1 MRLISQDGTFDVP
14 YEQVVIQRYSDGIY
28 WLNKNLIGVES
39 GGISEDFKIASY
51 SSEAKAIKV
60 MEMLRTEYTGRFVT
74 TADVPDDFNEQLKE
88 LMKGG
93 SGTVIVKD
101 IDDSRVEFDNLN
113 VYFQFPQDEDVEV

>member
-39 GGISEDFKIASY
+39 GISEDFKIASY

-60 MEMLRTEYTGRFVT
+60 MEKLREKYKNFTLY
-74 TADVPDDFNEQLKE
+74 KE
-88 LMKGG
+88 
-93 SGTVIVKD
+93 
-101 IDDSRVEFDNLN
+101 DSL
-113 VYFQFPQDEDVEV
+113 YFQFPKDEDVEV

>member
-1 MRLISQDGTFDVP
+1 MRIISQDGTFDVP

-39 GGISEDFKIASY
+39 DGISEDFKIASY

-60 MEMLRTEYTGRFVT
+60 MEMLQTAYTGRFVT
-74 TADVPDDFNEQLKE
+74 TVDVPDDFNEQLKE

-93 SGTVIVKD
+93 FGTVIVKD
-101 IDDSRVEFDNLN
+101 TDDSRVEFNNLN
-113 VYFQFPQDEDVEV
+113 GYFQFPQDEDVEV

>member
-39 GGISEDFKIASY
+39 GISEDFKIASY

-60 MEMLRTEYTGRFVT
+60 MEMIRKSHTGYIFCKEDVMMRAEMSENEKVT
-74 TADVPDDFNEQLKE
+74 N
-88 LMKGG
+88 LME
-93 SGTVIVKD
+93 S
-101 IDDSRVEFDNLN
+101 FL
-113 VYFQFPQDEDVEV
+113 YFKFPKDEDVEV

>member
-39 GGISEDFKIASY
+39 GISEDFKIASY

-60 MEMLRTEYTGRFVT
+60 MEMVIEKYNNNALYHCIAT
-74 TADVPDDFNEQLKE
+74 TDTFEKYMTLLSDEKYE
-88 LMKGG
+88 ETT
-93 SGTVIVKD
+93 S
-101 IDDSRVEFDNLN
+101 E
-113 VYFQFPQDEDVEV
+113 YFQFPKDDEVEVQE

>member
-14 YEQVVIQRYSDGIY
+14 YEQVVIQRYRDGIY

-60 MEMLRTEYTGRFVT
+60 MEKLREKYKNFTLYKE
-74 TADVPDDFNEQLKE
+74 DFL
-88 LMKGG
+88 
-93 SGTVIVKD
+93 
-101 IDDSRVEFDNLN
+101 
-113 VYFQFPQDEDVEV
+113 YFQFPQDEDVEV

>member
-14 YEQVVIQRYSDGIY
+14 YDQVVIQRYSDGIY

-60 MEMLRTEYTGRFVT
+60 MEKLREKYKNFTLYKE
-74 TADVPDDFNEQLKE
+74 DFL
-88 LMKGG
+88 
-93 SGTVIVKD
+93 
-101 IDDSRVEFDNLN
+101 
-113 VYFQFPQDEDVEV
+113 YFQFPKDEEVQE

>member
-14 YEQVVIQRYSDGIY
+14 YEQVVIQRYSDSIY

-60 MEMLRTEYTGRFVT
+60 MEMLRTAHTGRFVT
-74 TADVPDDFNEQLKE
+74 TANVQDDFNEQLKE

-93 SGTVIVKD
+93 FGTVIVKD
-101 IDDSRVEFDNLN
+101 TDDSRVEFNNLN
-113 VYFQFPQDEDVEV
+113 GYFQFPQDEDVEV

>member
-60 MEMLRTEYTGRFVT
+60 MEMIRKSYTGYIFC
-74 TADVPDDFNEQLKE
+74 K
-88 LMKGG
+88 
-93 SGTVIVKD
+93 
-101 IDDSRVEFDNLN
+101 
-113 VYFQFPQDEDVEV
+113 EDVMMRAEMSENEKMTNLMESFLYFKFPKDEEVEV

>member
-60 MEMLRTEYTGRFVT
+60 MEMFREKYNNNEFYHYICNTYTFEKCMALLSDEKYEET
-74 TADVPDDFNEQLKE
+74 TSE
-88 LMKGG
+88 
-93 SGTVIVKD
+93 
-101 IDDSRVEFDNLN
+101 
-113 VYFQFPQDEDVEV
+113 YFQFPKDDEVEVQE